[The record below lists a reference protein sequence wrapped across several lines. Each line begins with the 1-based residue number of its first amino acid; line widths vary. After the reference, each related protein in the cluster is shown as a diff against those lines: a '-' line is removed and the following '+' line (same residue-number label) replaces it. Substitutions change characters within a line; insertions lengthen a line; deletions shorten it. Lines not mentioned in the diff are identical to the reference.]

1 MAEIKNNFLK
11 SKMNKEQFGKAK
23 MFIVAG
29 GDIKSIESK
38 YEVSAAQRAELKQ
51 LVKDR
56 SL

>member
-1 MAEIKNNFLK
+1 
-11 SKMNKEQFGKAK
+11 MNKEQFGKAK